1 MKKGAKDK
9 KFFNLKKAS
18 SDTKLNDTVNEVEV
32 MSPSEDIL
40 SENTKKK
47 FKNMCEFYEIKYFFY
62 GQMEELGKSIGKEF
76 RASLAVTDVNFAKAI
91 EKQINV
97 TSE

>member
-9 KFFNLKKAS
+9 RFFNLKKAS

-47 FKNMCEFYEIKYFFY
+47 KGFDFSKFSRKKTADGREPYRSE
-62 GQMEELGKSIGKEF
+62 GQGQEG
-76 RASLAVTDVNFAKAI
+76 
-91 EKQINV
+91 
-97 TSE
+97 